1 MLERSDLMKIL
12 FIGDIYGRP
21 GLEMIST
28 HLTELKNTYRPNV
41 IIVNAENAANG
52 RGISLKIYKELMSQ
66 GIHAITMGN
75 WVWGNRELFEFI
87 DDSNIV
93 RPMNFRNAPGK
104 GFITVNYNGQKLLV
118 INALGRTFMNPNID
132 DPFTGIDSIIQ
143 NEVADFILVDMH
155 AEATS
160 EKVALGHYL
169 DGRVDVVVGTHTH
182 IPTADERVLPNG
194 TLYITDVGMTG
205 PLNGVIGV
213 SKEIVLDRFLNG
225 YSTPNEVAPGAKQL
239 NAVILDLVKKTI
251 QRIHIESETV

>member
-1 MLERSDLMKIL
+1 MLSEHLPILKDL
-12 FIGDIYGRP
+12 
-21 GLEMIST
+21 
-28 HLTELKNTYRPNV
+28 YRPNL
-41 IIVNAENAANG
+41 IIANAENAANG
-52 RGISLKIYKELMSQ
+52 RGINLKIYKELMQQ

-93 RPMNFRNAPGK
+93 RPLNFRKAPGK
-104 GFITVNYNGQKLLV
+104 GFLVINFNGQKVLV

-132 DPFTGIDSIIQ
+132 DPFTEIEKVVEQ
-143 NEVADFILVDMH
+143 EHADFVFVDFH

-169 DGRVDVVVGTHTH
+169 DGKVDVVVGTHTH
-182 IPTADERVLPNG
+182 VPTADERVLPKG

-213 SKEIVLDRFLNG
+213 TKEIVLDRFLNG
-225 YSTPNEVAPGAKQL
+225 FSVPNEVAPGNRQL
-239 NAVILDLVKKTI
+239 NAVMLDLVKKTI
-251 QRIHIESETV
+251 ERIHIESETV